1 MSDMHREGMIGLE
14 RVTAAYWRVTFDLPP
29 LNIFGPANLPQLESI
44 VSSIES
50 DERVKVVV
58 FDSAV
63 DGFFLTDYDYLAKP
77 EDSAALPPGRTSLQ
91 PLPDM
96 LARLSRADVVSI
108 SSIRGRA
115 TDVGS
120 ELGMSLSGL

>member
-1 MSDMHREGMIGLE
+1 MGDMQREGTIGLE
-14 RVTAAYWRVTFDLPP
+14 RITAAYWRVSFDLPS
-29 LNIFGPANLPQLESI
+29 LNIFGPTHLPQLESI

-50 DERVKVVV
+50 DERAKV

-63 DGFFLTDYDYLAKP
+63 DGFFLTHYDFLAKP
-77 EDSAALPPGRTSLQ
+77 EDSVALPTGRTGLQ
-91 PLPDM
+91 SLPDM

-115 TDVGS
+115 TGVGS
-120 ELGMSLSGL
+120 ELGMSLPGL